1 MRKAFMAMRCSS
13 LYDISVCLAV
23 IRPASRGTFSTLLN
37 SYRDF
42 IGSETNLI
50 FDDDVIDLISSKCG
64 VSFAE
69 ADRVRR
75 IFGKSDKDGMKR
87 FFCSAEFK
95 KMDRASRMAL
105 GARLRALAK
114 YSFCKSH
121 AMSYAQLIYS
131 LAYMKVKHPQIFW
144 KNVYKHADTRYK
156 TFVYE
161 SICHKYGVDF
171 SSEKKSIQSVYSMHG
186 KRRKNAEF
194 ESMSVEQQFSKY
206 FSWNFGKFGFFPGC
220 HLTPVCN
227 DSRQHYIFK
236 GVVAYKRTLSGGN
249 QKKKKIV
256 CLVCYDFEKFFEL
269 CCEQSNFAYVM
280 SGTCFYNER
289 DINYELLL
297 PKINIQ

>member
-1 MRKAFMAMRCSS
+1 
-13 LYDISVCLAV
+13 
-23 IRPASRGTFSTLLN
+23 
-37 SYRDF
+37 
-42 IGSETNLI
+42 
-50 FDDDVIDLISSKCG
+50 
-64 VSFAE
+64 
-69 ADRVRR
+69 
-75 IFGKSDKDGMKR
+75 
-87 FFCSAEFK
+87 
-95 KMDRASRMAL
+95 
-105 GARLRALAK
+105 
-114 YSFCKSH
+114 
-121 AMSYAQLIYS
+121 
-131 LAYMKVKHPQIFW
+131 
-144 KNVYKHADTRYK
+144 
-156 TFVYE
+156 
-161 SICHKYGVDF
+161 
-171 SSEKKSIQSVYSMHG
+171 MHG